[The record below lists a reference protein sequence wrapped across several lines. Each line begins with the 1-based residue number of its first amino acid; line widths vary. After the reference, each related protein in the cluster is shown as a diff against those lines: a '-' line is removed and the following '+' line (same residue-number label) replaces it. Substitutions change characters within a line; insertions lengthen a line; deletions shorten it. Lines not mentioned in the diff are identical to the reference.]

1 MAIGEIRRRLR
12 LGVIGGG
19 SGLVIGEVRRILSR
33 LDVRYEI
40 VNATNPAAAFNFTG
54 CGDFESGGLR
64 LRKRTIRVLCQIRRA
79 PNIKSNYERGTIHNV
94 RP

>member
-1 MAIGEIRRRLR
+1 MVIGEIRRRLR

-19 SGLVIGEVRRILSR
+19 PGLVIGEVRRIPWR
-33 LDVRYEI
+33 LDGCYEI
-40 VNATNPAAAFNFTG
+40 VNATNPDAAFNFMG
-54 CGDFESGGLR
+54 CGDFQSGRLR

-79 PNIKSNYERGTIHNV
+79 PNIKSNYERGTIYNV